1 MANKIVEMLD
11 QFSQGWQN
19 DNAEVIEY
27 YTKGVQDLQR
37 KHESLMSGLRE
48 DKSDLEADIANKEG
62 EITIIK
68 STIESYKDDLAN
80 Y

>member
-1 MANKIVEMLD
+1 
-11 QFSQGWQN
+11 
-19 DNAEVIEY
+19 
-27 YTKGVQDLQR
+27 
-37 KHESLMSGLRE
+37 MSGLRE